1 MDLLQ
6 ECATNYTK
14 LLTSRYHIIC
24 GRSKAGQKER
34 LAFDITFWQ
43 SDFYHLAGL
52 HKLTDVS
59 QFQDKR
65 REDVLKKIL
74 AGAYSDADAHQSRY
88 FSKIESRIRLV
99 SDLESFLDTNNLIFH
114 YDPQKN
120 KGSLIQADY
129 LLQNQWHSRQAYL
142 FLVKRFPDSN
152 ECACESMF
160 LRTGRDYTKG
170 QQKFALLY
178 KEKTNLTTGTTIV
191 QYDKL

>member
-1 MDLLQ
+1 MDILQ
-6 ECATNYTK
+6 QCAKNYMA
-14 LLTSRYHIIC
+14 LTHQQYRIII
-24 GRSKAGQKER
+24 GRKQQRHEIVLRFHPAN
-34 LAFDITFWQ
+34 FH
-43 SDFYHLAGL
+43 HLAGL

-152 ECACESMF
+152 ECACESNF
-160 LRTGRDYTKG
+160 PRTARVYTKG

>member
-1 MDLLQ
+1 MDILQ
-6 ECATNYTK
+6 QCAKNYMA
-14 LLTSRYHIIC
+14 LTHQQYRIII
-24 GRSKAGQKER
+24 GRKQQRHEIVLRFHPANFHQ
-34 LAFDITFWQ
+34 
-43 SDFYHLAGL
+43 LAGL

>member
-1 MDLLQ
+1 MDILQ
-6 ECATNYTK
+6 QCAKNYIA
-14 LLTSRYHIIC
+14 LTHQQYRIII
-24 GRSKAGQKER
+24 GRKQQRHEIVLRFHPAN
-34 LAFDITFWQ
+34 FH
-43 SDFYHLAGL
+43 HLAGL

-114 YDPQKN
+114 YDPLKN

-142 FLVKRFPDSN
+142 FSRQTLSR
-152 ECACESMF
+152 
-160 LRTGRDYTKG
+160 
-170 QQKFALLY
+170 
-178 KEKTNLTTGTTIV
+178 
-191 QYDKL
+191 

>member
-1 MDLLQ
+1 MDILQ
-6 ECATNYTK
+6 QCAKNYIA
-14 LLTSRYHIIC
+14 LTHQQYRIII
-24 GRSKAGQKER
+24 GRKQQRHEIVLHFHPAN
-34 LAFDITFWQ
+34 FH
-43 SDFYHLAGL
+43 HLAGL

-74 AGAYSDADAHQSRY
+74 AGAYSDADAYQSRY

-114 YDPQKN
+114 YDPLKN

-152 ECACESMF
+152 ECACESLL